1 MKKLKWLIAHE
12 PRHLFERTAQA
23 FAEKVK
29 ELTGGEV
36 IVEPISTSEFQ
47 SSNPNFRENN
57 ADDVFDALENGDAQM
72 SQTQVHRFAKWDLNY
87 RVFDMPY
94 LFRDHDHATN
104 VLEGDIGKAMNE
116 RLAKKS
122 HMRGLA
128 FTYSGGFRVFGSNEP
143 LTSPQE
149 LTDKRIRV
157 NLNPVNSDFVNVIGG
172 KPTQLFSYGY
182 DEIAAGELDVA
193 ETTYIRFLGKHVL
206 KTEHN
211 MFLTTI
217 VVSNRVW
224 DSLTP
229 EEQEAF
235 SVAALEAARL
245 ERKWSVEDAED
256 FEKNCKQ
263 NGVTITEVSPEDR
276 EYLRSLG
283 QQVYEK
289 WEPNFFPGLVDAIKN
304 TH

>member
-1 MKKLKWLIAHE
+1 MKKIKWLIAHE
-12 PRHLFERTAQA
+12 PRHLFERTAHA
-23 FAEKVK
+23 FADKVK
-29 ELTGGEV
+29 ELTGGDI
-36 IVEPISTSEFQ
+36 IVEPMSTSEYQ
-47 SSNPNFRENN
+47 AINGDFRENN
-57 ADDVFDALENGDAQM
+57 TSDVFNALKQGEVQM
-72 SQTQVHRFAKWDLNY
+72 SQTQVHQFARWDANY

-94 LFRDHDHATN
+94 LFRDHDHATK
-104 VLEGDIGKAMNE
+104 VLEGEIGQAMGE

-149 LTDKRIRV
+149 LAGKRVRV
-157 NLNPVNSDFVNVIGG
+157 NLNPVNSDFVSVAGG
-172 KPTQLFSYGY
+172 EPKQLFSYGY

-217 VVSNRVW
+217 VVSNDLW
-224 DSLTP
+224 DSLT
-229 EEQEAF
+229 ESEQQAF
-235 SVAALEAARL
+235 SQAAIEAGRL
-245 ERKWSVEDAED
+245 ERKWSVEDAEE
-256 FEKNCKQ
+256 FERNCKV
-263 NGVTITEVSPEDR
+263 NGVTITEVSEQDR
-276 EYLRSLG
+276 EYFRSLSG
-283 QQVYEK
+283 QVYEK
-289 WEPNFFPGLVDAIKN
+289 WEPAFLPGLVDAIKN